1 MRFIC
6 RKFWQYLI
14 KYKILPPFDQ
24 ESLLE
29 IYAINRLF
37 PMVKGVYTRVFTSAS
52 FDKKEEREGRTK
64 EEKNPNIHQY
74 CVGSP
79 QCNPMWLVHKNEYY
93 VVIKNDLDLWGLIG
107 KGHKI
112 Y

>member
-1 MRFIC
+1 MLLAHIVDFSTFEINF
-6 RKFWQYLI
+6 KYFKWQ
-14 KYKILPPFDQ
+14 K
-24 ESLLE
+24 
-29 IYAINRLF
+29 
-37 PMVKGVYTRVFTSAS
+37 
-52 FDKKEEREGRTK
+52 EREGRTK

>member
-1 MRFIC
+1 MQFIC
-6 RKFWQYLI
+6 GKFWQYLI

-52 FDKKEEREGRTK
+52 FDKKEERD
-64 EEKNPNIHQY
+64 
-74 CVGSP
+74 GSR
-79 QCNPMWLVHKNEYY
+79 QSRDK
-93 VVIKNDLDLWGLIG
+93 VVEVELG
-107 KGHKI
+107 KKAMMAMT
-112 Y
+112 